1 MVYVYNATKHTAV
14 LDSCTMRLDAA
25 AGDFDFGDVDLWDN
39 ERLEGRAED
48 VLVVEGDV
56 DAVLAQL
63 GGQVGDGA
71 GAVAVVAAVDGRLA
85 RPLHRHA
92 EAALAGAARVDGE
105 IGRPIHHAALQTGP
119 VRLHLQPTHTPF
131 KNIHP
136 NSTRGRTLYA
146 KMDLKLHR

>member
-1 MVYVYNATKHTAV
+1 
-14 LDSCTMRLDAA
+14 MRLDAA
-25 AGDFDFGDVDLWDN
+25 AGDFDFADVDLWDD
-39 ERLEGRAED
+39 ERLEGRAQD

-92 EAALAGAARVDGE
+92 EAALAGAARVDRE
-105 IGRPIHHAALQTGP
+105 IGRPIHHAALQTGT
-119 VRLHLQPTHTPF
+119 VRLHLQPSHTNAGQNAPYRHAATN
-131 KNIHP
+131 KN
-136 NSTRGRTLYA
+136 A
-146 KMDLKLHR
+146 KMDLKLQIK

>member
-1 MVYVYNATKHTAV
+1 
-14 LDSCTMRLDAA
+14 MRLDAA
-25 AGDFDFGDVDLWDN
+25 AGDFDFGDVDLWDD

-92 EAALAGAARVDGE
+92 EAALAGAPRVDGE
-105 IGRPIHHAALQTGP
+105 IGRPIHHPSLQPWT
-119 VRLHLQPTHTPF
+119 VRLHLQPQNHTHKPF
-131 KNIHP
+131 KTL
-136 NSTRGRTLYA
+136 SRYTRPLSHL
-146 KMDLKLHR
+146 MP